1 MIRLSQSCNIL
12 AGRDRGSACLP
23 LPVWRSHGPMV
34 MRKEKIRISGGRTL
48 IYYRFSQDGKK
59 TGEKKLKCQS

>member
-1 MIRLSQSCNIL
+1 
-12 AGRDRGSACLP
+12 
-23 LPVWRSHGPMV
+23 MV